1 MHVSISFSCE
11 EEYNDLSRS
20 LAKFSSELIL
30 HLHGSGDGGG
40 GVYAEVGG
48 GGRFGSSWCSKCMFL
63 ILSVNQPGEINYMI

>member
-48 GGRFGSSWCSKCMFL
+48 GGEVRL
-63 ILSVNQPGEINYMI
+63 VLV

>member
-48 GGRFGSSWCSKCMFL
+48 GGGGSARPGVVSACFL
-63 ILSVNQPGEINYMI
+63 YYQLINLGK

>member
-40 GVYAEVGG
+40 SVYAEVG